1 MMSNIVTTI
10 ERLCTQT
17 AVYWGG
23 PTADGEGGYT
33 YDDPVEIDCRWEY
46 RREIFTRMGGGNISE
61 QLISN
66 AIVYVLQDVDEQ
78 GLLFLGD
85 LDDLDSA
92 DEEQPWEAS
101 NVYRIQRVDKIPRLG
116 STTEFIRKV
125 YL

>member
-1 MMSNIVTTI
+1 MSIVTNI
-10 ERLCTQT
+10 ERLCRQT
-17 AVYWGG
+17 AVYWAN
-23 PTADGEGGYT
+23 PTSDGEGGYT
-33 YDDPVEIDCRWEY
+33 YDDPVEVKCRWEY
-46 RREIFTRMGGGNISE
+46 TKEVFTRIGGGNVSE

-78 GLLFLGD
+78 GLLFLGE

-92 DEEQPWEAS
+92 DEESPKEVS
-101 NVYRIQRVDKIPRLG
+101 SVYKIERFDKIPRLG

>member
-1 MMSNIVTTI
+1 MSIVTNI
-10 ERLCTQT
+10 ERLCKQT
-17 AVYWGG
+17 AVYWGD
-23 PTADGEGGYT
+23 PTSDGEGGYT
-33 YDDPVEIDCRWEY
+33 YDDPVEVKCRWEY
-46 RREIFTRMGGGNISE
+46 TKEVFTRIGGGNVSE

-78 GLLFLGD
+78 GLLFLGE

-92 DEEQPWEAS
+92 DEESPKEVS
-101 NVYRIQRVDKIPRLG
+101 SVYKIERFDKIPRLG